1 MQSDLRQNNR
11 DRNQTSTEEGQS
23 NSNVQQI
30 LPSLPVP
37 PYRFPSRTSSAGPL
51 WNRRRGV
58 ATSAFRRNI
67 YRQNLYVEADSIV
80 DITGRV
86 RDCSADW
93 YRNNQGTKQI
103 FQLIQKFVYRI
114 MVICSMHDSKAY
126 IFLKILAQTHRLV
139 PWLNREL
146 NALMETQPHQVP
158 YVLQMILDLIQR
170 FNIRSPEFSEQMVP
184 YTGTRTNHFQH
195 EFYNYAR
202 STYDMIGYDRH
213 AMYSEHQAGTL
224 QPVETY
230 IVSSESSSSSS
241 DDEND
246 INVDASPINETGAL
260 NIGSND
266 SELIVVEDQAVSNVN
281 NDATTGAVEPVAST
295 SHRQSADINTS
306 FPLIISSG
314 ESDANISPNDDVE
327 IVNYVKPRKDRTPVI
342 VNIES
347 SDEDINKEEKQRS
360 FEKKSKNCTI
370 PSSNICSGPIDA
382 TFPAVV
388 DLGDSSTDTDAKETN
403 PVENTDTPLWQRN
416 FESCFPRILDDAESS
431 KKAGRSSRSKK
442 HEITSSTKSRK
453 RKSSPITSSDS
464 DGSRSQIRSK
474 FSQRCLGSSKVRKR
488 SKARTS
494 SGKRIATFETT
505 STSSDSSS
513 VNEDDGGWFPKASK
527 ENEANS
533 KSQSKSSL
541 KGKGK
546 GKGKSSQIKKK
557 NRDEKN
563 KRKERNYSNAKCR
576 SKGYLQIKDSQTIT
590 NSSSS
595 SNSDSEDRPLVQKKK
610 HDATRQLL
618 VNTTKENDNR
628 SSSSDK
634 SDFRLESD
642 TESKRNRAPKN
653 TTKNIFDSDT
663 SLDNLPD
670 FKTKWRNAEER
681 LKNDQ
686 ISDNDRH
693 CGSRKIHT
701 KKTKKHRI
709 LKCDN
714 TSSDENASCRLSCT
728 SRKSAKRVRSP
739 VLKTDEDN
747 EQGKRI
753 GNTSNLK
760 SAMKNDSNDS
770 KSSSDSS
777 IEVQVASNENAR
789 YSEDLRLRL
798 NEKRTQSNK
807 KGKSKKSKEHL
818 SITENIVDK
827 VVIPERIVITSTLS
841 NEKCENISER
851 TVVVHPSPS
860 RDVIQYDYNEKHL

>member
-1 MQSDLRQNNR
+1 
-11 DRNQTSTEEGQS
+11 
-23 NSNVQQI
+23 
-30 LPSLPVP
+30 
-37 PYRFPSRTSSAGPL
+37 
-51 WNRRRGV
+51 
-58 ATSAFRRNI
+58 
-67 YRQNLYVEADSIV
+67 
-80 DITGRV
+80 
-86 RDCSADW
+86 
-93 YRNNQGTKQI
+93 
-103 FQLIQKFVYRI
+103 
-114 MVICSMHDSKAY
+114 MVVCSMHNSKAY
-126 IFLKILAQTHRLV
+126 IFLKISAQTHRLV

-241 DDEND
+241 DNEND
-246 INVDASPINETGAL
+246 INVDASPINETAAR
-260 NIGSND
+260 NIASND
-266 SELIVVEDQAVSNVN
+266 SELIVVEDVAVSNVN
-281 NDATTGAVEPVAST
+281 NDPITGAVEPVAST
-295 SHRQSADINTS
+295 SNRQSADINTTS

-347 SDEDINKEEKQRS
+347 SDEDINNEEKQKS

-370 PSSNICSGPIDA
+370 PLSNICTGPIDA

-388 DLGDSSTDTDAKETN
+388 DLGDSSTETDAKETN
-403 PVENTDTPLWQRN
+403 PVENTDTPLWKRN
-416 FESCFPRILDDAESS
+416 FESCFPRTLDDTESF
-431 KKAGRSSRSKK
+431 KNAGRSARSKK
-442 HEITSSTKSRK
+442 HEMTSSTKSRK

-464 DGSRSQIRSK
+464 DCSRSQIRSK
-474 FSQRCLGSSKVRKR
+474 FHQRCLGSSKVRKR
-488 SKARTS
+488 SKAHTS

-527 ENEANS
+527 ENQANS
-533 KSQSKSSL
+533 KSQSKSSS

-546 GKGKSSQIKKK
+546 GKGKSSQIKEK

-563 KRKERNYSNAKCR
+563 KRKERNYSNTKCG

-595 SNSDSEDRPLVQKKK
+595 SNSDSEDRPLVRKKK
-610 HDATRQLL
+610 HDAKGQLL
-618 VNTTKENDNR
+618 VNTTKENENC
-628 SSSSDK
+628 SSFSDK

-642 TESKRNRAPKN
+642 AESKRNRAQKN

-693 CGSRKIHT
+693 CGSRKIQT
-701 KKTKKHRI
+701 KKSKKHRI
-709 LKCDN
+709 LSSDN
-714 TSSDENASCRLSCT
+714 TSSDENPSCRLSCKN
-728 SRKSAKRVRSP
+728 RKSAKRVRSP
-739 VLKTDEDN
+739 VPNTDEDN

-753 GNTSNLK
+753 DNTCNSK
-760 SAMKNDSNDS
+760 SVIKNDS

-777 IEVQVASNENAR
+777 VEVQLASNENAR
-789 YSEDLRLRL
+789 ISEDLRIRL
-798 NEKRTQSNK
+798 NEKRTQSIK
-807 KGKSKKSKEHL
+807 KRKSKKSKEHL
-818 SITENIVDK
+818 SITENIGDK

-841 NEKCENISER
+841 NENCENISER

-860 RDVIQYDYNEKHL
+860 RDVNQYDYNEQHL